1 MHIYN
6 LTTVGKS
13 ECVPV
18 TLNCCNFI
26 QRHVAMSRFDLL
38 IFVFEGIWL
47 KQSLLE
53 MLSLLLAKGS
63 VQVVAFNRE
72 VTLLLIVSH

>member
-1 MHIYN
+1 
-6 LTTVGKS
+6 
-13 ECVPV
+13 
-18 TLNCCNFI
+18 
-26 QRHVAMSRFDLL
+26 MSRFDLL